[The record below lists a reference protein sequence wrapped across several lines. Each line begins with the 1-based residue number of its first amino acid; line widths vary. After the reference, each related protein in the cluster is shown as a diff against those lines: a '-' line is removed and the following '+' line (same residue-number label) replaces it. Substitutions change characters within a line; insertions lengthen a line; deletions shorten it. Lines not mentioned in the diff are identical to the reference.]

1 MSSQETTRGARLSA
15 CYWTWLANIGLGALV
30 GQRWLAHSSGGDL
43 GAALFMQAALV
54 STLAMLAAVPLL
66 PLLLVAWGVPSRRLA
81 AALHAALWT
90 LFLLL
95 VYADTVVY
103 GMFRYH
109 FNGLVWH
116 ELTTEG
122 SEDSIHLDGTL
133 WTQVA
138 LGTLAVLLLQ
148 WFLWNRIHQ
157 RALRTREAGPSQGRS
172 PRRWFARPKVLAAA
186 ALLALVA
193 GEKSVYA
200 WADLTRDRNITA
212 RSRLMPLYQPLTIK
226 DLLGKRLGFDLSGR
240 ERVKIASEGVLI
252 RYPLETP
259 RIPADSQKPNI
270 LVVVIDSLRRDVMV
284 PEVMP
289 RLARWSEGARRFRQH
304 LSGGN
309 ATRFGVFSLVYGL
322 HGSYWMPILNEQAPP
337 VLVTALVEAG
347 YETRVISAA
356 SMNSPEF
363 RSTCWVSVEDSVHD
377 RFEGEKYLR
386 DRAVAADF
394 RQWIATR
401 DASRPFFAFAL
412 IDSPH
417 QVYSVDPELTPFTPY
432 EQRLDYLKL
441 GGVPSA
447 EMIQNVKNRYLNAC
461 AAADVAVAGMLEELE
476 ARGLAQ
482 NTLVVVTGD
491 HGEEFY
497 EHGTFGHTSNF
508 TPVQTWVSFAMAGP
522 GVTAGEELLPTSHLD
537 LAPTLLE
544 LLGVDRGL
552 REQYSVG
559 LNLLD
564 PPEQRLRA
572 IGGWQEAAIW
582 LEEAIL
588 LIPLEGHK
596 GLVEPYS
603 YDWKPLDLVPSAIPG
618 AREALAQLSLECRRF
633 LR

>member
-1 MSSQETTRGARLSA
+1 M
-15 CYWTWLANIGLGALV
+15 
-30 GQRWLAHSSGGDL
+30 
-43 GAALFMQAALV
+43 
-54 STLAMLAAVPLL
+54 
-66 PLLLVAWGVPSRRLA
+66 
-81 AALHAALWT
+81 
-90 LFLLL
+90 
-95 VYADTVVY
+95 
-103 GMFRYH
+103 
-109 FNGLVWH
+109 
-116 ELTTEG
+116 
-122 SEDSIHLDGTL
+122 GTL

-138 LGTLAVLLLQ
+138 LGTLAVLLVQ
-148 WFLWNRIHQ
+148 WFLWNRIHG

-347 YETRVISAA
+347 YEPRVISAA

-497 EHGTFGHTSNF
+497 EHGYLRAHLELHARPDAGSA
-508 TPVQTWVSFAMAGP
+508 FAMRGP
-522 GVTAGEELLPTSHLD
+522 GRHGGRRELLPTSPGPGADAARAAGRRIAACARELQHRRESARSARA
-537 LAPTLLE
+537 APAGHRR
-544 LLGVDRGL
+544 GVAGGSR
-552 REQYSVG
+552 SV
-559 LNLLD
+559 
-564 PPEQRLRA
+564 
-572 IGGWQEAAIW
+572 